1 MGESRYNIKM
11 GSFVNQ
17 DSVTF
22 IDRKFFRQADG
33 NRWLALAFVDPLNN
47 FQNLDSAYET
57 ENWYVQAHYIH
68 HFNGAIINKIPFMKK
83 TGIKSVAGA
92 GFLYLPE
99 YNNYFYT
106 EAYIGVER
114 IFKIFRER
122 LRLGAYIIGSTSSN
136 QFGNASGD
144 QPRNIKFAISMDI
157 MSTDANEFNF

>member
-22 IDRKFFRQADG
+22 IDRKFFRQGEG
-33 NRWLALAFVDPLNN
+33 NRWLALAFIDPLNN

-57 ENWYVQAHYIH
+57 EDWYVQAHYIH

-122 LRLGAYIIGSTSSN
+122 LRLGAFVIASTSSN
-136 QFGNASGD
+136 QFGSTSGD

-157 MSTDANEFNF
+157 MSTDANDFNF